1 MADSTPQTGNA
12 LTDELPYLL
21 QNPGET
27 ADGSAPTPSEVYED
41 ATPPILSRPVVP
53 EDLAPEQEDALTGP
67 DPVDNALDQAVPPP
81 PDHIAQAALLAG
93 DHWFALVDPAWTQAW
108 PPPEWTVVGEW
119 RSDASGEIVEWRHN
133 PSYVRSPAA
142 RGWARPTDPTDAA
155 VQRAAAGYG
164 REDEVPDLL
173 APADVAVLVGP
184 DGRPVTAVAP
194 DGTPVMLV
202 FTSQAHLAGAGRLL
216 YEIHTVSDLAEQLPE
231 DHQLYLNCSAPVS
244 MCVEPDALDRA
255 LARVRTKAETLDTS
269 QDSAPAPAPGP
280 DGGPEEDS
288 EPSVGS
294 ASSIETTGSTPGPLA
309 STPRFEPS
317 EPSEPSE
324 PLEEPER
331 SEQPKQPKQSEQSA
345 DVAEARSA
353 DSTDAPEAPEPP
365 NAPPAPPSNTLSE
378 SVASALMTTRG
389 R

>member
-1 MADSTPQTGNA
+1 MADSTPQTGDT
-12 LTDELPYLL
+12 LPGGPPYLL
-21 QNPGET
+21 RSPGET
-27 ADGSAPTPSEVYED
+27 ADGSAPTPAEAYED
-41 ATPPILSRPVVP
+41 AIPPILSRPVVP
-53 EDLAPEQEDALTGP
+53 EDLAPEREDALTGP
-67 DPVDNALDQAVPPP
+67 DPVDNALAQAVPPP
-81 PDHIAQAALLAG
+81 PEHIAQAALLAG

-142 RGWARPTDPTDAA
+142 RGWARPTDPIDAA

-231 DHQLYLNCSAPVS
+231 EHQLYLNCSAPVS

-255 LARVRTKAETLDTS
+255 LDRALARVRAKAGTPDTS
-269 QDSAPAPAPGP
+269 QDADPAPEP

-288 EPSVGS
+288 EPSVGP

-309 STPRFEPS
+309 STPR
-317 EPSEPSE
+317 SEPSE
-324 PLEEPER
+324 PLQEPE
-331 SEQPKQPKQSEQSA
+331 QPEPSA
-345 DVAEARSA
+345 DVTEARSA
-353 DSTDAPEAPEPP
+353 DSTDVPEVPEPP
-365 NAPPAPPSNTLSE
+365 NAPPSNTLSE